1 MKNMIVLKYYTIVIS
16 MIIKQKKW
24 MKNLWE
30 IKKKKKKKKIKKLKK
45 KKKLGGFV
53 SFKVLCIYLIICFG
67 FIALIIIQS
76 NNNNN
81 NNNNK

>member
-1 MKNMIVLKYYTIVIS
+1 MIVLKYYTIVIS

-30 IKKKKKKKKIKKLKK
+30 IKK

-81 NNNNK
+81 NNNNNNK